1 MQFMAK
7 SLDSSGV
14 FNQENYLGQIRE
26 VNLIEP
32 AFKDTMLS
40 HILEK
45 SRAEGYNLTDLVL
58 VNVVSRGSERNE
70 PTEAILCEDANGK
83 EGIIVKKRFST
94 PVGIAEEY
102 RLYTPEGYC
111 YIS

>member
-1 MQFMAK
+1 MGKA
-7 SLDSSGV
+7 LDSSAI
-14 FNQENYLGQIRE
+14 FRQENYRGRIRE

-32 AFKDTMLS
+32 AFTDTTLS